1 MYSKPTDLRF
11 YWPLY
16 CGGVKHFIW
25 SELGLFV
32 VKIVLC
38 CSAYSVCVLYVLI
51 AQCCVLCYV
60 FCVAGVGA
68 APGAP
73 RRDHRDCAACDSV
86 TTPQQGG
93 IYSSICQC
101 SNIHISKQ
109 EQAIANARLTLNDI
123 NTQEWIFRLPG
134 TACFFGFLPH
144 LHIEARVYWSLEAVC
159 SDLYPR
165 DYLGMPRNIQQIR
178 GEHKKRGKKI
188 TQPLTCANQ

>member
-25 SELGLFV
+25 SELGLVV

-38 CSAYSVCVLYVLI
+38 CSAYSMCVLYVLI

-123 NTQEWIFRLPG
+123 NTQEWIYRLPG
-134 TACFFGFLPH
+134 TACFFFTPPS
-144 LHIEARVYWSLEAVC
+144 YWGKGLLVAGGSLQWPIPQGLSGHAQKH
-159 SDLYPR
+159 S
-165 DYLGMPRNIQQIR
+165 
-178 GEHKKRGKKI
+178 
-188 TQPLTCANQ
+188 ANQRRA

>member
-25 SELGLFV
+25 SELGLVV

-101 SNIHISKQ
+101 SKIHISKQ

-134 TACFFGFLPH
+134 TACLFLFFTPPS
-144 LHIEARVYWSLEAVC
+144 YWGKGLLVAGGSLQWPIPQGLSGHAQKH
-159 SDLYPR
+159 S
-165 DYLGMPRNIQQIR
+165 
-178 GEHKKRGKKI
+178 
-188 TQPLTCANQ
+188 ANQRRA